1 VETKP
6 LFIDDSS
13 SLLNPKAG
21 NLGGGV
27 CFVCSGDYPTVD
39 SGGTIKAL
47 CMSSEGYPSVPDPKI
62 Q

>member
-21 NLGGGV
+21 NLGGG
-27 CFVCSGDYPTVD
+27 CALFVRVIMTQSTV
-39 SGGTIKAL
+39 A
-47 CMSSEGYPSVPDPKI
+47 VP
-62 Q
+62 